1 MLEVRNI
8 SKKYR
13 NTKVLKDIS
22 FLAEKGECIGIA
34 GANGVGKST
43 LLKILAGG
51 MKPDSGEIFLEGV
64 SVSMEQLAKSIGYI
78 PQENPL
84 FEDLTV
90 KDNLELW
97 YGGDKKRIQEEMSN
111 GVLRILGIH
120 EFYKKKVSKLS
131 GGMKKRLSIAC
142 AIVKEPEI
150 LILDEPGVA
159 LDLLAKSAI
168 IDYMSEYAESGH
180 CVIITS
186 HELPELQI
194 CHRVYGMKEGVLEEL
209 KEEIT
214 GETLQE
220 WMLH

>member
-13 NTKVLKDIS
+13 RAEVLKDIS
-22 FLAEKGECIGIA
+22 FSAKQGECIGIA

-51 MKPDSGEIFLEGV
+51 MKPDSGEILLSGE
-64 SVSMEQLAKSIGYI
+64 SVTMEQLAKQVGYI

-97 YGGDKKRIQEEMSN
+97 YGGDKKRIQNELES
-111 GVLRILGIH
+111 GVLKTLGIH

-142 AIVKEPEI
+142 AIVEEPKI

-168 IDYMSEYAESGH
+168 IDYMCEYARSGH
-180 CVIITS
+180 CVVITS
-186 HELPELQI
+186 HELPELRI
-194 CHRVYGMKEGVLEEL
+194 CHRVYGMKDGVLEEL
-209 KEEIT
+209 TGEIT

-220 WMLH
+220 WMLR